1 MDETTSIMETPCPC
15 IGLSGGIMNRRN
27 FMKQSS
33 LSLVAVAAG
42 CKTEGGT
49 EPGHDAS
56 IIDAHCHVFNASD
69 LPTARF
75 LRQVV
80 FDDFPKQSAKI
91 LAIRDPDVADEF
103 YKVIVLLLGADKAPS
118 ADQENAYLTTG
129 RHARLSAQSA
139 DNARQAAVEDTA
151 QHLLELDRKSK
162 RIISMNGLSDGSD
175 RAPLAEEKF
184 LNYMLGEP
192 TVTLRADKEFSYSH
206 ARAAS
211 QRAFDGQGALARYL
225 NWFSLFRLYRHVLVE
240 RLISDTEQQ
249 GFRPIMLTPALV
261 DYDEWLYEDVDASP
275 LPRQMLVMDKVSQRM
290 AKKGAVVHGYMGF
303 DPLRE
308 VAYRARKSAVSS
320 LATTRAALTEH
331 GFIGAKL
338 YPPMGFR
345 ASGNSRP
352 YPMRTVTALGFD
364 PSKQLDTALE
374 DLYRLCVEL
383 DAPILAHAAA
393 SNGSGP
399 GYEKRGDPA
408 YWIPVFQKFPSLRV
422 CLAHFGSFDTKSAGR
437 EKMPLPQGSWEWRL
451 GEFVKSHPRQNVVAD
466 ISYFS
471 EVLTA
476 NNETR
481 MSLAASFRRWLT
493 EFDPD
498 CDHILYGSDWIMLG
512 KEAGYNHYVESIN
525 AFLRSE
531 CRLSDDACDKIFWRN
546 ALRFLPL
553 AHGSRGRDRLLA
565 YYRRNGL
572 DEALLPSGSPR
583 LLAGLF
589 GR

>member
-1 MDETTSIMETPCPC
+1 
-15 IGLSGGIMNRRN
+15 
-27 FMKQSS
+27 MKQSS

-42 CKTEGGT
+42 CKTEGAG
-49 EPGHDAS
+49 EAGHDAPL
-56 IIDAHCHVFNASD
+56 IDAHCHVFNASD

-103 YKVIVLLLGADKAPS
+103 YKLIVRLLGADKAPS
-118 ADQENAYLTTG
+118 ADQEVAFLTTG
-129 RHARLSAQSA
+129 RHAQPSAQSA
-139 DNARQAAVEDTA
+139 DKARGAAVEDTA
-151 QHLLELDRKSK
+151 RHLLELDRKSK
-162 RIISMNGLSDGSD
+162 RIISLKGLAGGSD
-175 RAPLAEEKF
+175 RAPLAQEKF
-184 LNYMLGEP
+184 LNYMVGEP
-192 TVTLRADKEFSYSH
+192 TLTIRADKAFSYEH

-240 RLISDTEQQ
+240 RLVSDTEHQ
-249 GFRPIMLTPALV
+249 GFRPLMLTPALV

-275 LPRQMLVMDKVSQRM
+275 LPRQMLVMDKISQRM
-290 AKKGAVVHGYMGF
+290 ARKGPVVHGYMGF

-308 VAYRARKSAVSS
+308 VAYRAGKSAVSS

-352 YPMRTVTALGFD
+352 YPFRTVAALGFD
-364 PSKQLDTALE
+364 PSKQLDVALE
-374 DLYRLCVEL
+374 DLYRLCVDL

-399 GYEKRGDPA
+399 GYEKRGDPF
-408 YWIPVFQKFPSLRV
+408 YWIPIFRKFPRLRV

-437 EKMPLPQGSWEWRL
+437 ENMPLPQGSWEWRL
-451 GEFVKSHPRQNVVAD
+451 GEFVKAHPRQNVVAD

-476 NNETR
+476 KAETR
-481 MSLAASFRRWLT
+481 KSLAFSFRRWLA
-493 EFDPD
+493 EFDPE

-512 KEAGYNHYVESIN
+512 KEAGYIHYIESVN
-525 AFLRSE
+525 AFLRTDCGLSE
-531 CRLSDDACDKIFWRN
+531 DACDKIFRRN

-553 AHGSRGRDRLLA
+553 AQGSRGRDRLLA
-565 YYRRNGL
+565 YYRKNGL
-572 DEALLPSGSPR
+572 DASRLPSMSPR

-589 GR
+589 GS

>member
-1 MDETTSIMETPCPC
+1 M
-15 IGLSGGIMNRRN
+15 
-27 FMKQSS
+27 S
-33 LSLVAVAAG
+33 LIAVAAG
-42 CKTEGGT
+42 CKTEG
-49 EPGHDAS
+49 EAESGHDAPL
-56 IIDAHCHVFNASD
+56 IDAHCHVFNASD

-91 LAIRDPDVADEF
+91 LAIRDPDIADEF
-103 YKVIVLLLGADKAPS
+103 YKLIVRLLGTDKAPS
-118 ADQENAYLTTG
+118 ADQEIAYLTTG
-129 RHARLSAQSA
+129 RHAQQSAQLA
-139 DNARQAAVEDTA
+139 DKARQAAVEDTA
-151 QHLLELDRKSK
+151 HHLLDLDRKSK
-162 RIISMNGLSDGSD
+162 RIISMDSLSARSE

-192 TVTLRADKEFSYSH
+192 TVTLRAGKEFSYAH

-211 QRAFDGQGALARYL
+211 QRAFNGQSALARYL

-240 RLISDTEQQ
+240 RLVSDTERQ
-249 GFRPIMLTPALV
+249 GFRPLMLTPALV

-275 LPRQMLVMDKVSQRM
+275 LPRQMLVMDRISQRM
-290 AKKGAVVHGYMGF
+290 AKKGPVVHGYMGF

-308 VAYRARKSAVSS
+308 VAHRAGKSAVSS
-320 LATTRAALTEH
+320 LATMRAALTEH

-352 YPMRTVTALGFD
+352 YPFRTVAALGFD
-364 PSKQLDTALE
+364 PSKRLDAALE

-383 DAPILAHAAA
+383 DAPILAHAPA

-408 YWIPVFQKFPSLRV
+408 YWIPILQKFPSLRV
-422 CLAHFGSFDTKSAGR
+422 CLAHFGTFDTKSAGR
-437 EKMPLPQGSWEWRL
+437 GDMPLPQGSWEWRL
-451 GEFVKSHPRQNVVAD
+451 GEFVKAHPRQNVVAD

-476 NNETR
+476 KAETR
-481 MSLAASFRRWLT
+481 KSLAASFRHWVA
-493 EFDPD
+493 EFDPE
-498 CDHILYGSDWIMLG
+498 CNHILFGSDWIMLG
-512 KEAGYNHYVESIN
+512 KEAGYSHYIESIN
-525 AFLRSE
+525 AFLRTD
-531 CRLSDDACDKIFWRN
+531 CGLSDDACDKIFRRN

-553 AHGSRGRDRLLA
+553 AKGSRGRGRLLA
-565 YYRRNGL
+565 YYRKNGL
-572 DEALLPSGSPR
+572 DASRLPSMGPG
-583 LLAGLF
+583 LLAPLF
-589 GR
+589 GS

>member
-1 MDETTSIMETPCPC
+1 
-15 IGLSGGIMNRRN
+15 
-27 FMKQSS
+27 MKQSS
-33 LSLVAVAAG
+33 LSLIAVAAA
-42 CKTEGGT
+42 CKTEGGA
-49 EPGHDAS
+49 ESGHDAPL
-56 IIDAHCHVFNASD
+56 IDAHCHVFNASD

-103 YKVIVLLLGADKAPS
+103 YKLIVRLLGADKAPS
-118 ADQENAYLTTG
+118 ADQESAFLMTG
-129 RHARLSAQSA
+129 RHAQPSAQSA
-139 DNARQAAVEDTA
+139 DKARQAAVEDTA
-151 QHLLELDRKSK
+151 QHLLDLDRKSK
-162 RIISMNGLSDGSD
+162 RIISMNVLSAGSE

-192 TVTLRADKEFSYSH
+192 TVTLRADKELLYAH

-240 RLISDTEQQ
+240 RLISDSEQQ
-249 GFRPIMLTPALV
+249 GFRPLMLTPALV

-275 LPRQMLVMDKVSQRM
+275 LPRQMLVMDKISQRM
-290 AKKGAVVHGYMGF
+290 AKKGPVVHGYMGF

-308 VAYRARKSAVSS
+308 VAYRAGKSAVSS
-320 LATTRAALTEH
+320 LATTRVALTEH

-345 ASGNSRP
+345 PSGNSRP
-352 YPMRTVTALGFD
+352 YPFRTVAALGFD
-364 PSKQLDTALE
+364 PSKQLDAALE
-374 DLYRLCVEL
+374 DLYRLCVDL

-399 GYEKRGDPA
+399 GYEKRGDPF
-408 YWIPVFQKFPSLRV
+408 YWIPIFRKFPRLRV
-422 CLAHFGSFDTKSAGR
+422 CLAHFGSFNTKSAGR

-451 GEFVKSHPRQNVVAD
+451 GEFVKAHPRKNVVAD

-476 NNETR
+476 KSETR
-481 MSLAASFRRWLT
+481 RSLAASFRRWLA
-493 EFDPD
+493 EFDPE

-512 KEAGYNHYVESIN
+512 KEAGYSHYIESIN
-525 AFLRSE
+525 AFLRTD
-531 CRLSDDACDKIFWRN
+531 CGLSDDACDKIFRRN

-553 AHGSRGRDRLLA
+553 APGSRGRDRLLA
-565 YYRRNGL
+565 YYRKNGL
-572 DEALLPSGSPR
+572 DASRLPSMGPG
-583 LLAGLF
+583 LLARLF
-589 GR
+589 AS